1 MPFGNRNEGFQSCH
15 EFGEALGFVFPEI
28 EDHAGCRCDE
38 AVGDDGGAASVDGVH
53 AVESADDGCDI
64 GDFRFA
70 SGDAFFALEGAH
82 GSHCQKIRDK
92 IDDYRQI
99 DEDIKLFQKGRAD
112 CAECQDALDEYA
124 GANGQIR
131 RIHAIH
137 TRKIMREMAERGAV
151 SYDFGNSELPSRKG
165 NEAGNDEHA
174 RHDDAGCFSKHR
186 RISQAKR
193 CQGADELGMRDD
205 AADDRGRKRID
216 GPGKERA
223 AKDGNRDIFG
233 RIFDGF
239 RIRARRFQTQE
250 SPENDGDGITH
261 GDRERRVIR
270 IPSGHV
276 DFGAK
281 ACPTE
286 GQESQDRRHDAHD
299 TESRKR
305 PAFLGPPKLIEAA
318 SAKTPIVAKH
328 TMSGESESPKKN
340 DA

>member
-1 MPFGNRNEGFQSCH
+1 MPFGDRNESFQSCH
-15 EFGEALGFVFPEI
+15 EFCETLGFVFPEV

-53 AVESADDGCDI
+53 AVEPADDGCDI
-64 GDFRFA
+64 GNFRFA
-70 SGDAFFALEGAH
+70 PGDPFFALEGAH
-82 GSHCQKIRDK
+82 GAHRQKIRDE
-92 IDDYRQI
+92 IDDDRQI
-99 DEDIKLFQKGRAD
+99 DEDIKLLQKGRAD
-112 CAECQDALDEYA
+112 RAEGQDALDEYA

-137 TRKIMREMAERGAV
+137 TREIMREMAERGSV
-151 SYDFGNSELPSRKG
+151 SYDFGNGELPSRKG
-165 NEAGNDEHA
+165 NEAGDDEHA
-174 RHDDAGCFSKHR
+174 RHDDAGCFPKHC

-193 CQGADELGMRDD
+193 CQGADELGMWDD

-223 AKDGNRDIFG
+223 AKDGNRDISG

-261 GDRERRVIR
+261 GDREWCIIR

-276 DFGAK
+276 NFGAK
-281 ACPTE
+281 ARPTE
-286 GQESQDRRHDAHD
+286 GQESQDRCHDAHD
-299 TESRKR
+299 TESRK
-305 PAFLGPPKLIEAA
+305 ASCFFGAA
-318 SAKTPIVAKH
+318 ETDRGGKRQ
-328 TMSGESESPKKN
+328 
-340 DA
+340 DADRG